1 MPTKLNRKEKPRLW
15 KDHLSRDTVSL
26 FSKRIRDAYS
36 KFDKKKYTVTV
47 LADGF
52 LKLELKERLNKI
64 AESLKDFLPVNY
76 DAAVAILIK
85 VAPNVGT
92 FENWALTIYIEKF
105 GLKDFKVS
113 VRALE
118 ELTKYGTSEFAI
130 RPFMIRHT
138 AKMLPILMK
147 WTRSK
152 NEHIRRLAAEGS
164 RPRGVWVAHIE
175 VFKKDARPVIKIL
188 EKLKADESL
197 YVRKAVANNLNDI
210 SKAHPDLVARTC
222 KKWQKAGDANTD
234 WIIKHGCRSLVK
246 NGHPAIMKLFGLA
259 KKPNVRVSLFTIK
272 PAKIKIGDS
281 DAVTLILKL
290 QTTAKTKQKL
300 SIDYR
305 VYFVSKNGSKNK
317 KLFKWAVQALDSKS
331 DLTLE
336 KKQEFKYLLTSN
348 HFHST
353 HNIEVWVTSDS
364 GAARDVTGE
373 DVVLMVTMVGGN

>member
-1 MPTKLNRKEKPRLW
+1 MPSKLNRKEKPRLW
-15 KDHLSRDTVSL
+15 KDHLSKDAVSV
-26 FSKRIRDAYS
+26 FAKRIKGVYPS
-36 KFDKKKYTVTV
+36 FNQNQYIKKV
-47 LADGF
+47 LSDGF

-92 FENWALTIYIEKF
+92 FENWALTIYVEKF
-105 GLKDFKVS
+105 GLKYFKTS

-118 ELTKYGTSEFAI
+118 ELTIYGTAEFAI
-130 RPFMIRHT
+130 RPFMIHHT
-138 AKMLPILMK
+138 NKMLPILIK
-147 WTRSK
+147 WTKSP

-175 VFKKDARPVIKIL
+175 AFKKDARSVIKIL

-222 KKWQKAGDANTD
+222 KTWQKAGDANTD
-234 WIIKHGCRSLVK
+234 WIIKHGCRTLIK
-246 NGHPAIMKLFGLA
+246 NGHPEVMKLFGFA
-259 KKPNVRVSLFTIK
+259 NKPNVKVVSFTIK
-272 PAKIKIGDS
+272 PAKINIGDT
-281 DAVTLILKL
+281 VGLVLKL
-290 QTTAKTKQKL
+290 STHQKSNQKL

-317 KLFKWAVQALDSKS
+317 KLFKWVVISIDNQN

-336 KKQEFKYLLTSN
+336 KKQLFKDQFTRK
-348 HFHST
+348 HFPGAHR
-353 HNIEVWVTSDS
+353 IEVLINGS
-364 GAARDVTGE
+364 
-373 DVVLMVTMVGGN
+373 VVASKIVMIL